1 MKQFNQRAFGI
12 VVGVLAATA
21 ATAALAA
28 GSPHHTPTL
37 TLTHRSPATVVG
49 RHFAPRK
56 NVRVTVTSS
65 ATETRRVLTN
75 AKGTFTVTFTTM
87 VDRCSSWSVVA
98 RQPGRAPVVIH
109 GAKPACAPM
118 GTP

>member
-1 MKQFNQRAFGI
+1 MNQFKQRALAI
-12 VVGVLAATA
+12 VVGVLAVTVV
-21 ATAALAA
+21 TAALAA
-28 GSPHHTPTL
+28 GSPHRTPTL

-56 NVRVTVTSS
+56 HVRVTVTSS
-65 ATETRRVLTN
+65 GTETRRVLTN
-75 AKGTFTVTFTTM
+75 AQGTFTVTFPTP
-87 VDRCSSWSVVA
+87 VDRCSSWSVIA
-98 RQPGRAPVVIH
+98 RQPGQAPVVIH